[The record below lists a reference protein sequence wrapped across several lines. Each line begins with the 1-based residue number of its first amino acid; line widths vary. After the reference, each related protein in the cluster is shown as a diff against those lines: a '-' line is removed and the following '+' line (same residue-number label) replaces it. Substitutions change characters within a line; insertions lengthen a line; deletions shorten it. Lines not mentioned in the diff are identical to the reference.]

1 MEFQVRFRFNIIY
14 NTIFTLNVLDCIIL
28 NYICHF
34 ACDSVHH
41 SDGRDCPSFLQGQGA
56 ISPLPPSPRSTAA
69 QLRHNKRP
77 QLQKQATCSEHYYKS
92 TPKLFHSASLEKFPG
107 HSTWLK
113 PSLSLGNFP
122 PFKQRYHESFSG
134 TGFSSAES
142 LLEEPDQ
149 MIEDSVEVDKNYQGN
164 SRFLM
169 IIFVFKGLKA
179 RFNFKMSLFLNSRM
193 WNGFKFS

>member
-1 MEFQVRFRFNIIY
+1 M
-14 NTIFTLNVLDCIIL
+14 
-28 NYICHF
+28 
-34 ACDSVHH
+34 
-41 SDGRDCPSFLQGQGA
+41 QGQGA

-69 QLRHNKRP
+69 QFRHNKRP

-92 TPKLFHSASLEKFPG
+92 SPKLFHSASLEKFPG

-142 LLEEPDQ
+142 LIEEPEQ
-149 MIEDSVEVDKNYQGN
+149 MIEDSVEVDKNNQGN
-164 SRFLM
+164 SRFLL

-179 RFNFKMSLFLNSRM
+179 RFNFKMSFFLNSRM
-193 WNGFKFS
+193 WNEIKFN